1 MTPQLELR
9 LKEQFGDLVVLYHSK
24 MTPSKRYQAWK
35 KFRSGEARVLIG
47 TRSAAM
53 MSAPN
58 LGLIIVDEEHDAS
71 YKQHEGFKFSARDL
85 AIKRA
90 QMLKIPIILG
100 SATPSLRTLR
110 SVEEKKFGIIKLTK
124 RITTQNPPKF
134 SIVDHFNK
142 WVGTSSH

>member
-1 MTPQLELR
+1 MFQE
-9 LKEQFGDLVVLYHSK
+9 
-24 MTPSKRYQAWK
+24 
-35 KFRSGEARVLIG
+35 IG
-47 TRSAAM
+47 YWSAAM

-58 LGLIIVDEEHDAS
+58 LGVIIVDEEHDAA
-71 YKQHEGFKFSARDL
+71 YKQHEGCKFSARDL

-124 RITTQNPPKF
+124 RITKQNPPKF
-134 SIVDHFNK
+134 LILDINEAIL
-142 WVGTSSH
+142 TSGLAPQAIEAIAATLQQKKQAMIFIG